1 MKPIIVD
8 MKDMSD
14 STEVYESRPNPFL
27 IYTIYVIVL
36 IVVVAFFWMY
46 FFHMDVV
53 VKSNGM
59 FKGSNAVYEISS
71 GVTGRVKE
79 NHVEDGQY
87 VEEGKVLYV
96 LDIDSLPDA
105 IVRYQNELE
114 ASEARLE
121 ILSAY
126 EKSLNGET
134 EALEACADNP
144 YYDEFI
150 NRRELLYSNITLS
163 EGDTEGQTS
172 LYQGNIDTISQT
184 IAEYEGKIDK
194 LNATIQCIK
203 DMNNTFDPAADSYYY
218 SLVSSYISSHSY
230 TTLQYDNRIK
240 EYQSQIDDYNK
251 RIQEAEEYNA
261 SLQTIVVSN
270 EPGVFYTAGGGEPV
284 VEEDMSGGGESVAE
298 EDMSGSGEAV
308 SSDEPVGGEET
319 VSGEEPVLS
328 EETAG
333 SEESADGGDGAAS
346 DGTPTGGDETANG
359 GDTASGDKTEGSGEA
374 AGNDEAEGS
383 DEPVNGPEPEVEKVA
398 IDVEAL
404 KSQRDALIA
413 SRDSVGR
420 EKIQALVDLELQHIT
435 AIEQQIAGYNDTILS
450 MEANLVSA
458 KLQLETVAE
467 EDNET
472 KEKVAILA
480 EKGNVAAEILNYQE
494 RVEECESYLKSY
506 DIQNDNCTVKASV
519 SGYYYAT
526 QDLKTGTYVQE
537 GAALGTIYPEWES
550 KYYAEIYVENSDIAK
565 VKVGQQVKFEIAA
578 YPSSKYGYFTG
589 VVENIAKDISIDQS
603 TGYAYYLVK
612 VKCDNMTIKSE
623 EGEEASLINGMACQ
637 AKIVVDEK
645 RVLTYLLEKIDLV
658 D

>member
-36 IVVVAFFWMY
+36 IVVTAFCWMY

-79 NHVEDGQY
+79 SHVEDGQY
-87 VEEGKVLYV
+87 VEEGQVLYV

-105 IVRYQNELE
+105 IVRYQNELA
-114 ASEARLE
+114 ASKDRLV

-126 EKSLNGET
+126 EKSLNGEMG
-134 EALEACADNP
+134 ELEACADNP

-163 EGDTEGQTS
+163 EGDTEGQVS
-172 LYQGNIDTISQT
+172 LYQGNINSISQT

-194 LNATIQCIK
+194 LNAAIQCIK

-218 SLVSSYISSHSY
+218 SLVSSYISSHGY
-230 TTLQYDNRIK
+230 TTLQYDNRIN
-240 EYQSQIDDYNK
+240 EYQRQIDDYNK
-251 RIQEAEEYNA
+251 QIQEAEEYNA
-261 SLQTIVVSN
+261 SLQMIIVSS
-270 EPGVFYTAGGGEPV
+270 EPNSYNT
-284 VEEDMSGGGESVAE
+284 SGGDE
-298 EDMSGSGEAV
+298 MV
-308 SSDEPVGGEET
+308 SSDEPV
-319 VSGEEPVLS
+319 VS

-333 SEESADGGDGAAS
+333 SDEPVVSE
-346 DGTPTGGDETANG
+346 ETA
-359 GDTASGDKTEGSGEA
+359 GSGEPA
-374 AGNDEAEGS
+374 DGSDGAVSGDTPAGDDETVSS
-383 DEPVNGPEPEVEKVA
+383 DEPVSGDEAVSSDQPVSDDEPVSGTEPEVEKVA
-398 IDVEAL
+398 IDVEPL
-404 KSQRDALIA
+404 KAQRDALIA
-413 SRDSVGR
+413 SRDSAGR
-420 EKIQALVDLELQHIT
+420 EKIQALIDLELQHIT

-458 KLQLETVAE
+458 RLQLETIAE

-565 VKVGQQVKFEIAA
+565 VKVGQPVKFEIAA
-578 YPSSKYGYFTG
+578 YPSNKYGYFTG

-612 VKCDNMTIKSE
+612 VRCDNMTIKNE

-637 AKIVVDEK
+637 AKIVVAEK
-645 RVLTYLLEKIDLV
+645 SVLTYLLEKIDLV